1 MCALKKTPPQK
12 REKAQDGILHMLSLM
27 RTSSPETP
35 FLANSPYKQ
44 IFVIITI
51 IIIIIIILHNSF
63 ALEIRDIIIKETT
76 TLVIHVIKL
85 HEQPQL
91 VGTPPSSLVNR
102 FYSRI

>member
-1 MCALKKTPPQK
+1 MCALKKTNKK

-35 FLANSPYKQ
+35 FLASSPYKQ
-44 IFVIITI
+44 IFV

-63 ALEIRDIIIKETT
+63 ALEIQDIIIKETT

-91 VGTPPSSLVNR
+91 VGTLSSSLVNR
-102 FYSRI
+102 FYS